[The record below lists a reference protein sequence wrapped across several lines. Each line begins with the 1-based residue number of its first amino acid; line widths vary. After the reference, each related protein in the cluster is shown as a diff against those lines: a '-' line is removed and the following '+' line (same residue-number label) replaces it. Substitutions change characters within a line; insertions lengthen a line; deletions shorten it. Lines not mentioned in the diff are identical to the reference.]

1 MNSWRGWGSRN
12 DFECPPLLLWAYSAE
27 RIFLI
32 FSSGKSADFP
42 ELPFH
47 GWGRKGRRY
56 IYHFTC
62 IPLCESRLQKH
73 PQAFP
78 RKTKIGARRWSSCMS
93 RFCFSFALC
102 AVPITPNAAHRA
114 MGANKNHGSPEK
126 REWNGGISV
135 CAAMKA
141 PVGLLSHKAVL
152 RKQDGAAPPRQ
163 TWGLCT
169 LHKPVFH
176 RRFCRSICFSGA
188 T

>member
-32 FSSGKSADFP
+32 CSSGKSADFP

-78 RKTKIGARRWSSCMS
+78 RKTKIGACRWSSCMS
-93 RFCFSFALC
+93 RFCFFCTRCGTNHTGCRASRCRA
-102 AVPITPNAAHRA
+102 NEAASHL
-114 MGANKNHGSPEK
+114 KKE
-126 REWNGGISV
+126 NG
-135 CAAMKA
+135 MEE
-141 PVGLLSHKAVL
+141 
-152 RKQDGAAPPRQ
+152 
-163 TWGLCT
+163 WGLHGMEVPRKSGFSQMLLQAHLLFWCN
-169 LHKPVFH
+169 VV
-176 RRFCRSICFSGA
+176 RRTG
-188 T
+188 